1 MKHDGDVQNAV
12 AYPLRPF
19 QGKTRRRKCRVCE
32 LYPAVYVTYGDK
44 LASENPFFWCEEC
57 YRPMHYRA
65 DGTLLYDDFQVYEYG
80 QLAPPVVVL
89 ISCHCRPRV
98 SAVVWLEPF
107 VTCDRVVHVM

>member
-32 LYPAVYVTYGDK
+32 MYPAVYVTYGDK
-44 LASENPFFWCEEC
+44 LASDNPFFWCEEC

-80 QLAPPVVVL
+80 QRRLFRCCPFHCFL
-89 ISCHCRPRV
+89 CRPRV
-98 SAVVWLEPF
+98 RALCSPAS
-107 VTCDRVVHVM
+107 